1 MAHQPADALTGALAA
16 LVAQLGMGP
25 AARHTGPWIACAQPW
40 SRRGD
45 RVLAVPVRGLP
56 VSDGVV
62 RGTGYLQQLARPYWH
77 SSTTWA
83 LNSGVNERRRRG
95 FFPMLSMIGH
105 PSGDQPVMM
114 DVRQSG
120 SGPIDGPTQKTRL
133 AAHDVQHP
141 PGRSEAARREIW
153 NGRAVFEAQM
163 LRAGAIVLDGTAPTA
178 IAADGVR

>member
-1 MAHQPADALTGALAA
+1 M
-16 LVAQLGMGP
+16 VK
-25 AARHTGPWIACAQPW
+25 
-40 SRRGD
+40 SRRIASARAAAAGSGILVFVHGFGARPRRPCWRISRPMRLRERWRPWWRSSAWD
-45 RVLAVPVRGLP
+45 PRRAIPARGSLVLSLGRDEETGVLAVPVRGLP

-114 DVRQSG
+114 DVRQ
-120 SGPIDGPTQKTRL
+120 
-133 AAHDVQHP
+133 
-141 PGRSEAARREIW
+141 
-153 NGRAVFEAQM
+153 
-163 LRAGAIVLDGTAPTA
+163 
-178 IAADGVR
+178 